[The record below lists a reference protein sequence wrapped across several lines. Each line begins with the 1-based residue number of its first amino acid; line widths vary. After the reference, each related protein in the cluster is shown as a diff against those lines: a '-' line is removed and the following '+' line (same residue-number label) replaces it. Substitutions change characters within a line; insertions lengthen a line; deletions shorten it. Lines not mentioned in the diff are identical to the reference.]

1 MSKGETDRR
10 CGICGRR
17 IAPGEAA
24 WRLSG
29 RNEEMV
35 HASCGRAALG
45 LAERQPP
52 AGLGIVIFVAALLT
66 MLALL
71 WAAAQ

>member
-1 MSKGETDRR
+1 M
-10 CGICGRR
+10 
-17 IAPGEAA
+17 
-24 WRLSG
+24 SG
-29 RNEEMV
+29 RHPQFV
-35 HASCGRAALG
+35 HASCGRAAMG